1 MAIAAAILAPERRAF
16 GIRPS
21 PCRGFPAETEY
32 WPVPACSERGC
43 GARSAARPPRQFS
56 RLLLLQPTQI
66 GAPKE
71 HLRSVRTLI
80 RPLPLWQ
87 PVLLVRRFSWRRC
100 ESIGGLSSSCG
111 ELESGGWLH
120 ADSSGIRRQ
129 LCAWAKEIDR
139 KSTRLNSSHTVI
151 SYAVFCL
158 KKKKNIKY
166 S

>member
-100 ESIGGLSSSCG
+100 EKIGRASCR
-111 ELESGGWLH
+111 E
-120 ADSSGIRRQ
+120 RVY
-129 LCAWAKEIDR
+129 DR
-139 KSTRLNSSHTVI
+139 VETRSV
-151 SYAVFCL
+151 
-158 KKKKNIKY
+158 
-166 S
+166 

>member
-32 WPVPACSERGC
+32 WPIPAFLSAVAERVRQR
-43 GARSAARPPRQFS
+43 ARRGPSS

-71 HLRSVRTLI
+71 YLRSVRTLI
-80 RPLPLWQ
+80 QPLPLWQ

-100 ESIGGLSSSCG
+100 ESIGGLSSSCC

-129 LCAWAKEIDR
+129 MCAWAKEIYRGKVFAWLR
-139 KSTRLNSSHTVI
+139 KSRQS
-151 SYAVFCL
+151 
-158 KKKKNIKY
+158 KKWKN
-166 S
+166 